1 MPKHKTKL
9 IINPN
14 ADLGRAW
21 RLGADLNRVVAEFGG
36 ADWSGTVY
44 PTHATEL
51 AIQAADE
58 GYETV
63 VSIGGDGTTHEVIN
77 GLMQIPAERRPRLGI
92 VPVGTGNDFSHNVGV
107 SVRPEN
113 AIRQVFI
120 GQPKKVDLAVV
131 IDEHGHR
138 EYWDNTFGIG
148 FDATV
153 TLRSRR
159 VPVLRGFFVYLVSVI
174 QTILLNYDAACLKV
188 QTDNESWEDEI
199 LMLVMCNG
207 PREGGGFRV
216 APQAVVDDGI
226 LEYAAI
232 TKVSRLMMFRLI
244 PEVMK
249 GTHGR
254 FKQVRMNRFTQLK
267 VESDRP
273 LFIHIDGEIYAGFGS
288 DVRQLSVEVIPGAL
302 EVMV

>member
-1 MPKHKTKL
+1 MPKNNIKL

-21 RLGADLNRVVAEFGG
+21 RLGEDLNRVVAEFGG

-44 PTHATEL
+44 PTHATQL
-51 AIQAADE
+51 AMQAADE

-63 VSIGGDGTTHEVIN
+63 VSIGGDGTTHEIIN
-77 GLMQIPAERRPRLGI
+77 GLMKIPAERRPRLGI
-92 VPVGTGNDFSHNVGV
+92 VPVGTGNDFAHSVGV
-107 SVRPEN
+107 PTRPEI
-113 AIRQVFI
+113 AMRQVFS
-120 GQPKKVDLAVV
+120 GTPKKVDLAVV
-131 IDEHGHR
+131 VDEHGR
-138 EYWDNTFGIG
+138 QEYWDNTFGIG

-174 QTILLNYDAACLKV
+174 QTIVLNYDAAHLKV
-188 QTDNESWEDEI
+188 QTDNESWEDDI

-207 PREGGGFRV
+207 PREGGGFHV
-216 APQAVVDDGI
+216 APEAVNNDG
-226 LEYAAI
+226 LLDYAAI

-254 FKQVRMNRFTQLK
+254 FKQVRMNRFRQMK

-288 DVRQLSVEVIPGAL
+288 NVRQLSIEMLPGAL

>member
-1 MPKHKTKL
+1 MPKNKIKL

-21 RLGADLNRVVAEFGG
+21 RLGEDLNRVVAEFGG

-44 PTHATEL
+44 PTHATQL
-51 AIQAADE
+51 AMQAADE

-63 VSIGGDGTTHEVIN
+63 VSIGGDGTTHEIIN
-77 GLMQIPAERRPRLGI
+77 GLMMIPAERRPRLGI
-92 VPVGTGNDFSHNVGV
+92 VPVGTGNDFAHSVGV
-107 SVRPEN
+107 PTRPEI
-113 AIRQVFI
+113 AMRQVFS
-120 GQPKKVDLAVV
+120 GTPKKVDLAVV
-131 IDEHGHR
+131 VDEHGR
-138 EYWDNTFGIG
+138 QEYWDNTFGIG

-174 QTILLNYDAACLKV
+174 QTIVLNYNAAHLKV
-188 QTDNESWEDEI
+188 QTDSESWEDDI

-207 PREGGGFRV
+207 PREGGGFHV
-216 APQAVVDDGI
+216 APEAVNNDG
-226 LEYAAI
+226 LLDYAAI
-232 TKVSRLMMFRLI
+232 MKVSRLMMFRLI

-254 FKQVRMNRFTQLK
+254 FKQVRMNRFRQMK

-288 DVRQLSVEVIPGAL
+288 NVRQLSIEMLPGAL

>member
-1 MPKHKTKL
+1 MPKNKIKL

-21 RLGADLNRVVAEFGG
+21 RLGEDLNRVVAEFGG

-44 PTHATEL
+44 PTHATQL
-51 AIQAADE
+51 AMQAADE

-63 VSIGGDGTTHEVIN
+63 VSIGGDGTTHEIIN
-77 GLMQIPAERRPRLGI
+77 GLMMIPAERRPRLGV
-92 VPVGTGNDFSHNVGV
+92 VPVGTGNDFAHSVGV
-107 SVRPEN
+107 PIRPEI
-113 AIRQVFI
+113 AMRQVFS
-120 GQPKKVDLAVV
+120 GTPKKVDLAVV
-131 IDEHGHR
+131 VDEHGR
-138 EYWDNTFGIG
+138 QEYWDNTFGIG

-174 QTILLNYDAACLKV
+174 QTIVLNYDAAHLKV
-188 QTDNESWEDEI
+188 QTDNESWEDDI

-207 PREGGGFRV
+207 PREGGGFHV
-216 APQAVVDDGI
+216 APEAVNNDGF
-226 LEYAAI
+226 LNYAAI

-254 FKQVRMNRFTQLK
+254 FKQVRMNRFRQMK

-288 DVRQLSVEVIPGAL
+288 NVRQLSIEILPGAL

>member
-1 MPKHKTKL
+1 MPKNKIKL

-21 RLGADLNRVVAEFGG
+21 RLGEDLNRVVAEFGG

-44 PTHATEL
+44 PTHATQL

-63 VSIGGDGTTHEVIN
+63 VSIGGDGTTHEIIN
-77 GLMQIPAERRPRLGI
+77 GLMMIPAERRPRLGV
-92 VPVGTGNDFSHNVGV
+92 VPVGTGNDFAHSVGV
-107 SVRPEN
+107 PIRPEI
-113 AIRQVFI
+113 AMRQVFS
-120 GQPKKVDLAVV
+120 GTPKKVDLAVV
-131 IDEHGHR
+131 VDEHGR
-138 EYWDNTFGIG
+138 QEYWDNTFGIG

-174 QTILLNYDAACLKV
+174 QTIVLNYDAAHLKV
-188 QTDNESWEDEI
+188 QTDNESWEDDI

-207 PREGGGFRV
+207 PREGGGFHV
-216 APQAVVDDGI
+216 APEAVNNDGH
-226 LEYAAI
+226 LDYAGI
-232 TKVSRLMMFRLI
+232 MKVSRLMMFRLI

-254 FKQVRMNRFTQLK
+254 FKQVRMNRFRQMK

-288 DVRQLSVEVIPGAL
+288 NVRRLSIEILPGAL

>member
-107 SVRPEN
+107 PVRPEN

-174 QTILLNYDAACLKV
+174 QTILLNYDAASLKV

-232 TKVSRLMMFRLI
+232 KKVSRLMMFRLI

>member
-1 MPKHKTKL
+1 MFRLLLAGFGVSREFHLGVGLGLGVAGAFDGELVCVDGFL
-9 IINPN
+9 IAVLRQI
-14 ADLGRAW
+14 
-21 RLGADLNRVVAEFGG
+21 LNRQFEIRRDIAGVETDGDLKLGDSLVRI
-36 ADWSGTVY
+36 AD
-44 PTHATEL
+44 PA
-51 AIQAADE
+51 Q
-58 GYETV
+58 
-63 VSIGGDGTTHEVIN
+63 SIGEAAPRFH
-77 GLMQIPAERRPRLGI
+77 RRR
-92 VPVGTGNDFSHNVGV
+92 
-107 SVRPEN
+107 
-113 AIRQVFI
+113 
-120 GQPKKVDLAVV
+120 
-131 IDEHGHR
+131 
-138 EYWDNTFGIG
+138 IG

-159 VPVLRGFFVYLVSVI
+159 VPLLRGFFVYLVSVI
-174 QTILLNYDAACLKV
+174 QTIILDYEAAHVKV
-188 QTDNESWEDEI
+188 HTDNESWEDDI

-216 APQAVVDDGI
+216 APDAVVDDGI
-226 LEYAAI
+226 LEYTAI
-232 TKVSRLMMFRLI
+232 TKVSRPMMFRLI

-288 DVRQLSVEVIPGAL
+288 DVRRLSIEVIPDAL

>member
-1 MPKHKTKL
+1 MPKNKIKL

-21 RLGADLNRVVAEFGG
+21 RLGEDLNRVVAEFGG

-44 PTHATEL
+44 PTHATQL
-51 AIQAADE
+51 AMQAADE

-63 VSIGGDGTTHEVIN
+63 VSIGGDGTTHEIIN
-77 GLMQIPAERRPRLGI
+77 GLMMIPAERRPRLGV
-92 VPVGTGNDFSHNVGV
+92 VPVGTGNDFAHSVGV
-107 SVRPEN
+107 PIRPEI
-113 AIRQVFI
+113 AMRQVFS
-120 GQPKKVDLAVV
+120 GTPKKVDLAVV
-131 IDEHGHR
+131 VDEHGR
-138 EYWDNTFGIG
+138 QEYWDNTFGIG

-174 QTILLNYDAACLKV
+174 QTIVLNYDAAHLKV
-188 QTDNESWEDEI
+188 QTDNESWEDDI

-207 PREGGGFRV
+207 PREGGGFHV
-216 APQAVVDDGI
+216 APEAVNNDGH
-226 LEYAAI
+226 LDYAGI

-254 FKQVRMNRFTQLK
+254 FKQVRMNRFRQMK

-288 DVRQLSVEVIPGAL
+288 NVRQLSIEILPGAL

>member
-1 MPKHKTKL
+1 MPKNKIKL

-21 RLGADLNRVVAEFGG
+21 RLGEDLNRVVAEFGG

-44 PTHATEL
+44 PTHATQL
-51 AIQAADE
+51 AMQAADE

-63 VSIGGDGTTHEVIN
+63 VSIGGDGTTHEIIN
-77 GLMQIPAERRPRLGI
+77 GLMMIPTERRPRLGV
-92 VPVGTGNDFSHNVGV
+92 VPVGTGNDFAHSVGV
-107 SVRPEN
+107 PIRPEI
-113 AIRQVFI
+113 AMRQVFS
-120 GQPKKVDLAVV
+120 GTPKKVDLAVV
-131 IDEHGHR
+131 VDEHGR
-138 EYWDNTFGIG
+138 QEYWDNTFGIG

-174 QTILLNYDAACLKV
+174 QTIVLNYDAAHLKV
-188 QTDNESWEDEI
+188 QTENVSWEDDI

-207 PREGGGFRV
+207 PREGGGFHV
-216 APQAVVDDGI
+216 APEAVNNDGH
-226 LEYAAI
+226 LDYAGI

-254 FKQVRMNRFTQLK
+254 FKQVRMNRFRQMK

-288 DVRQLSVEVIPGAL
+288 NVRQLSIEILPGAL

>member
-1 MPKHKTKL
+1 MPKNKIKL

-21 RLGADLNRVVAEFGG
+21 RLGEDLNRVVAEFGG

-44 PTHATEL
+44 PTHATQL
-51 AIQAADE
+51 AMQAADE

-63 VSIGGDGTTHEVIN
+63 VSIGGDGTTHEIIN
-77 GLMQIPAERRPRLGI
+77 GLMMIPAERRPRLGV
-92 VPVGTGNDFSHNVGV
+92 VPVGTGNDFAHSVGV
-107 SVRPEN
+107 PIRPEI
-113 AIRQVFI
+113 AMRQVFS
-120 GQPKKVDLAVV
+120 GTPKKVDLAVV
-131 IDEHGHR
+131 VDEHGR
-138 EYWDNTFGIG
+138 QEYWDNTFGIG

-174 QTILLNYDAACLKV
+174 QTIVLNYDAAHLKV
-188 QTDNESWEDEI
+188 QTDNESWEDDI

-207 PREGGGFRV
+207 PREGGGFHV
-216 APQAVVDDGI
+216 APEAVNNDGH
-226 LEYAAI
+226 LDYAGI
-232 TKVSRLMMFRLI
+232 MKVSRLMMFRLI

-254 FKQVRMNRFTQLK
+254 FKQVRMNRFRQMR

-288 DVRQLSVEVIPGAL
+288 NVRRLSIEILPGAL

>member
-1 MPKHKTKL
+1 MPKNKIKL

-21 RLGADLNRVVAEFGG
+21 RLGEDLNRVVAEFGG

-44 PTHATEL
+44 PTHATQL
-51 AIQAADE
+51 AMQAADE

-63 VSIGGDGTTHEVIN
+63 VSIGGDGTTHEIIN
-77 GLMQIPAERRPRLGI
+77 GLMMIPAERRPRLGV
-92 VPVGTGNDFSHNVGV
+92 VPVGTGNDFAHSVGV
-107 SVRPEN
+107 PIRPEI
-113 AIRQVFI
+113 AMRQVFS
-120 GQPKKVDLAVV
+120 GTPKKVDLAVV
-131 IDEHGHR
+131 VDEHGR
-138 EYWDNTFGIG
+138 QEYWDNTFGIG

-174 QTILLNYDAACLKV
+174 QTIVLNYDAAHLKV
-188 QTDNESWEDEI
+188 QTDNESWEDDI

-207 PREGGGFRV
+207 PREGGGFHV
-216 APQAVVDDGI
+216 APEAVNNDGH
-226 LEYAAI
+226 LDYAGI

-244 PEVMK
+244 PEVMN

-254 FKQVRMNRFTQLK
+254 FKQVRMNRFRQMK

-288 DVRQLSVEVIPGAL
+288 NVRQLSIEILPGAL

>member
-1 MPKHKTKL
+1 MPKNKIKL

-21 RLGADLNRVVAEFGG
+21 RLGEDLNRVVAEFGG

-44 PTHATEL
+44 PTHATQL
-51 AIQAADE
+51 AMQAADE

-63 VSIGGDGTTHEVIN
+63 VSIGGDGTTHEIIN
-77 GLMQIPAERRPRLGI
+77 GLMMIPTERRPRLGV
-92 VPVGTGNDFSHNVGV
+92 VPVGTGNDFAHSVGV
-107 SVRPEN
+107 PIRPEI
-113 AIRQVFI
+113 AMRQVFS
-120 GQPKKVDLAVV
+120 GTPKKVDLAVV
-131 IDEHGHR
+131 VDEHGR
-138 EYWDNTFGIG
+138 QEYWDNTFGIG

-174 QTILLNYDAACLKV
+174 QTIVLNYDAAHLKV
-188 QTDNESWEDEI
+188 QTDNESWEDDI

-207 PREGGGFRV
+207 PREGGGFHV
-216 APQAVVDDGI
+216 APEAVNNDGH
-226 LEYAAI
+226 LDYAGI

-254 FKQVRMNRFTQLK
+254 FKQVRMNRFRQMK

-288 DVRQLSVEVIPGAL
+288 NVRQLSIEILPGAL

>member
-1 MPKHKTKL
+1 MLKNKIKL

-21 RLGADLNRVVAEFGG
+21 RLGEDLNRVVAEFGG

-44 PTHATEL
+44 PTHATQL
-51 AIQAADE
+51 AMQAADE

-63 VSIGGDGTTHEVIN
+63 VSIGGDGTTHEIIN
-77 GLMQIPAERRPRLGI
+77 GLMMIPAERRPRLGI
-92 VPVGTGNDFSHNVGV
+92 VPVGTGNDFAHSVGV
-107 SVRPEN
+107 PTRPEI
-113 AIRQVFI
+113 AMRQVFS
-120 GQPKKVDLAVV
+120 GTPKKVDLAVV
-131 IDEHGHR
+131 VDEHGR
-138 EYWDNTFGIG
+138 QEYWDNTFGIG

-174 QTILLNYDAACLKV
+174 QTIVLNYDAAHLKV
-188 QTDNESWEDEI
+188 QTDNESWEDDI

-207 PREGGGFRV
+207 PREGGGFHV
-216 APQAVVDDGI
+216 APEAVNNDG
-226 LEYAAI
+226 LLDYAAI
-232 TKVSRLMMFRLI
+232 RKVSRLMMFRLI

-254 FKQVRMNRFTQLK
+254 FKQVRMNRFRQMK

-288 DVRQLSVEVIPGAL
+288 NVRQLSIDLLPGAL

>member
-1 MPKHKTKL
+1 MPKNTIKL

-21 RLGADLNRVVAEFGG
+21 RLGEDLNRVVAEFGG

-44 PTHATEL
+44 PTHATQL
-51 AIQAADE
+51 AMQAADE
-58 GYETV
+58 GYDTV
-63 VSIGGDGTTHEVIN
+63 VSIGGDGTTHEIIN
-77 GLMQIPAERRPRLGI
+77 GLMKIPAERRPRLGI
-92 VPVGTGNDFSHNVGV
+92 VPVGTGNDFAHSVGV
-107 SVRPEN
+107 PTRPEI
-113 AIRQVFI
+113 AMRQVFS
-120 GQPKKVDLAVV
+120 GTPKKVDLAVV
-131 IDEHGHR
+131 VDEHGR
-138 EYWDNTFGIG
+138 QEYWDNTFGIG

-174 QTILLNYDAACLKV
+174 QTIVLNYEAAHLKV
-188 QTDNESWEDEI
+188 QTDNESWEDDI

-207 PREGGGFRV
+207 PREGGGFHV
-216 APQAVVDDGI
+216 APEAVNNDG
-226 LEYAAI
+226 LLDYAAI

-254 FKQVRMNRFTQLK
+254 FKQVRMNRFRQMK

-288 DVRQLSVEVIPGAL
+288 NVRQLSIEMLPGAL